1 MSDCCCCCF
10 TCVLAMAANV
20 DWTVVRA
27 VQAGAT
33 GPHRSMFND
42 GCFFQRP
49 TGYTMYVDRSYCD
62 ERDREIG
69 RAELMREIRI
79 AEMKR
84 R

>member
-1 MSDCCCCCF
+1 
-10 TCVLAMAANV
+10 
-20 DWTVVRA
+20 
-27 VQAGAT
+27 
-33 GPHRSMFND
+33 MFND